1 MKSQVKGSGPNFK
14 TKAASLVT
22 FLKDKCFTE
31 VVHTMEKGVL
41 NIPYPV
47 RTRPGVDF
55 IVNPRPLD
63 WGLWTRA

>member
-47 RTRPGVDF
+47 RTRPGVD
-55 IVNPRPLD
+55 
-63 WGLWTRA
+63 